1 MDVRQLLLG
10 LAGGDLGGAPIVEL
24 KRDQDA
30 DDHQEKLTGDPR
42 KQTTMQ
48 FGHSLRQLSVPHS
61 NDFEFLLQEHNA
73 DPEREP
79 PGECSGTRSLPG
91 QQQFLVRVRLTM
103 ARLASQLLLDESQHR
118 IDRCGQVL
126 VAIEAILFHGE
137 LEEE

>member
-61 NDFEFLLQEHNA
+61 NDSGILLPDHDA
-73 DPEREP
+73 VPERELQ
-79 PGECSGTRSLPG
+79 GECSGPSKLTRS
-91 QQQFLVRVRLTM
+91 
-103 ARLASQLLLDESQHR
+103 A
-118 IDRCGQVL
+118 
-126 VAIEAILFHGE
+126 AIPC
-137 LEEE
+137 